1 MVGLAVAFAVANTSA
16 SAVAQPAIAEDFGAG
31 AAAVGWVVF
40 GYTVSFAISTA
51 LYGRLAERMGTGRT
65 LAFGILLLSVG
76 SLLAAASPSL
86 AVLIGAR
93 VLQGAGAGA
102 IPTLSV
108 ATVATRLPAHRRAF
122 GFGVITG
129 AVGVAQALGPI
140 LGGLLVD
147 FISWRA
153 AVALG
158 SLVAPV
164 GLVVLYD
171 QPGRGE
177 DDRLPDVTGAV
188 LVSVLVAS
196 FVFAV
201 NRAPVDGATV
211 ATMVAVVLVLAT
223 VWLSARRTLRHPN
236 SFIPRPVVAD
246 RLVVSAAVVGGLGS
260 AAYLGVVVGLPAAL
274 GRMYEVHAV
283 QIGFVLGPMALGV
296 ALASTLN
303 SRVQARLGRS
313 TTTLISLA
321 LLLAGSVG
329 LAIVGVEHALITV
342 AFLATPLGLGFGLLA
357 PPLVGVVTERFGG
370 QGQSGAIGVFYL
382 TFFLGG
388 AVGGAVATGFIQR
401 QAALPGIEGGMATAA
416 AILAVLVVIALLV
429 ARSAAR
435 SASFVPAE
443 RTARR

>member
-1 MVGLAVAFAVANTSA
+1 MVALAVGFAVANTSA
-16 SAVAQPAIAEDFGAG
+16 SAVAQPAIAKEYGAG

-76 SLLAAASPSL
+76 SLLAASAPSL
-86 AVLIGAR
+86 AMVIGAR

-129 AVGVAQALGPI
+129 SVGVAQALGPI

-147 FISWRA
+147 LISWRA
-153 AVALG
+153 AVAMG
-158 SLVAPV
+158 SLIAPI

-177 DDRLPDVTGAV
+177 GDRLPDVTGAI

-211 ATMVAVVLVLAT
+211 ATLVAVVLTVVT
-223 VWLSARRTLRHPN
+223 VWLSARRTLRRPDA
-236 SFIPRPVVAD
+236 FIPRPVVVD
-246 RLVVSAAVVGGLGS
+246 RLVLSAAVVGGLGS

-274 GRMYEVHAV
+274 GRIHEVNAV
-283 QIGFVLGPMALGV
+283 RIGLVLGPMALGV
-296 ALASTLN
+296 ASASALN
-303 SRVQARLGRS
+303 SRVQARLGRG

-321 LLLAGSVG
+321 FILAGSVG
-329 LAIVGVEHALITV
+329 LAIFGVEHSLLTVALI
-342 AFLATPLGLGFGLLA
+342 ATPLGAGFGLLA

-370 QGQSGAIGVFYL
+370 PGQSGAIGLFYL

-388 AVGGAVATGFIQR
+388 AVGGAVATGFIER
-401 QAALPGIEGGMATAA
+401 QAALPGIDAGMATAA
-416 AILAVLVVIALLV
+416 AILAALVVIALVV
-429 ARSAAR
+429 AWSAA
-435 SASFVPAE
+435 FNPKE
-443 RTARR
+443 RTARG